1 MKKNLLRI
9 LSLCALLVVAVC
21 AKAQKVDRIIYYTDF
36 TDWAASTAATS
47 FNVTPKFSSP
57 VSIAITDGVS
67 VAPTTASTGTKGP
80 VSFASGSTGSI
91 TTGTIANVSTVS
103 ITETVGKSSKNGV
116 KVEAKGDGDAD
127 WVTLLE
133 ETVSNKQAKDVV
145 VNRNNVQLRFSNVNS
160 TKVLYLQNL
169 TIRGEVDASL
179 VPTISGM
186 KANGVAVDIASAVE
200 QEDLTMS
207 LDVELSKSVAM
218 ISNYNPFT
226 DITTSVGE
234 VTSTTYEDAATSC
247 KVTIVVS
254 AGVPAN
260 NVTYIINVTQKPD
273 YTVSYQSL
281 QTGEI
286 LASVQ
291 VEKDKTLG
299 SFPEVAV
306 PAGQKLRGFYAQEI
320 FITKEGQRFD
330 SYYKITPDEVVTGD
344 ATYYVSINDIETAN
358 SSRNEYIFNDYINGS
373 LNPHFYME
381 DHEGIEVTSGA
392 PAFSSAAHGWL
403 FPAGSQVTLQHSD
416 GAQVAFYLC
425 ANNADDATISVGSET
440 INAKATDNYS
450 KAVKVSG
457 TSTVVTFN
465 ANTYLHAIKVTNNI
479 DARIK
484 DENGYLQVAA
494 GDGDALLAAIEQANN
509 AGNVKIYLPNGT
521 YDFGE
526 TVLTSITA
534 DNISIIGE
542 SMDGTIIRNEPESIK
557 EGINLTATIHNKAA
571 NLYMQDL
578 TLQNALD
585 YYGSKSGA
593 GRAVCLTDQG
603 ENTICKNVKM
613 LSYQD
618 TYYSHKASKYYWE
631 DSEIHGTV
639 DYICGD
645 GDVVYNRVLFVNE
658 NRNASSTPN
667 GETTTAAPYTS
678 ASCTWGYVMLDCTID
693 VKSKT
698 FNLGRSWGG
707 NSSLRYIRTTLNQP
721 ETLLSSRFTV
731 GGMNVAAYA
740 FYEYGTKNAAGNV
753 ICPASNVV
761 TFTHASGNRSYET
774 IIGAEGFTGTP
785 ATAEGY
791 TIDAIFGDWHPDQIA
806 AQAIPS
812 TSDTEGVYL
821 VNGSIVTELPTGTN
835 MVRKANGRGGF
846 GPETQIDITA
856 VEMVEASEKAKA
868 AEGAFVVDGKVVI
881 VKNGK
886 QFTAAG
892 ARIK

>member
-1 MKKNLLRI
+1 
-9 LSLCALLVVAVC
+9 
-21 AKAQKVDRIIYYTDF
+21 
-36 TDWAASTAATS
+36 
-47 FNVTPKFSSP
+47 
-57 VSIAITDGVS
+57 
-67 VAPTTASTGTKGP
+67 
-80 VSFASGSTGSI
+80 
-91 TTGTIANVSTVS
+91 
-103 ITETVGKSSKNGV
+103 
-116 KVEAKGDGDAD
+116 
-127 WVTLLE
+127 
-133 ETVSNKQAKDVV
+133 
-145 VNRNNVQLRFSNVNS
+145 
-160 TKVLYLQNL
+160 
-169 TIRGEVDASL
+169 
-179 VPTISGM
+179 
-186 KANGVAVDIASAVE
+186 
-200 QEDLTMS
+200 
-207 LDVELSKSVAM
+207 
-218 ISNYNPFT
+218 
-226 DITTSVGE
+226 
-234 VTSTTYEDAATSC
+234 
-247 KVTIVVS
+247 
-254 AGVPAN
+254 
-260 NVTYIINVTQKPD
+260 
-273 YTVSYQSL
+273 
-281 QTGEI
+281 
-286 LASVQ
+286 
-291 VEKDKTLG
+291 
-299 SFPEVAV
+299 
-306 PAGQKLRGFYAQEI
+306 
-320 FITKEGQRFD
+320 
-330 SYYKITPDEVVTGD
+330 
-344 ATYYVSINDIETAN
+344 
-358 SSRNEYIFNDYINGS
+358 
-373 LNPHFYME
+373 
-381 DHEGIEVTSGA
+381 
-392 PAFSSAAHGWL
+392 
-403 FPAGSQVTLQHSD
+403 LQHSD

-425 ANNADDATISVGSET
+425 ANNAADATISVGSET

-721 ETLLSSRFTV
+721 ETLLSSRFTI